1 MEQKVIQ
8 VGNSLGLI
16 IPKHIVKEL
25 KLRLGQVLHLD
36 LYVEEETLTLRVN
49 KNKAKGI
56 TPEFIK
62 FLDEFQKEH
71 AYVLSKLA
79 EK

>member
-8 VGNSLGLI
+8 VGNSFGLI

-25 KLRLGQVLHLD
+25 NLRLGQTLHLD
-36 LYVEEETLTLRVN
+36 LYVEEETLALRVN

-71 AYVLSKLA
+71 AYALSKLA